1 MKKTYLQP
9 SIEMDFTETE
19 TMICASQDITS
30 NGDVSDITYGGVDED
45 GTIDPASRHQRDLW
59 DDDDEDWN

>member
-19 TMICASQDITS
+19 TMICASLDITS
-30 NGDVSDITYGGVDED
+30 GGDVSDITYGGVDED
-45 GTIDPASRHQRDLW
+45 GAIDPASRQQRGVW
-59 DDDDEDWN
+59 DDE

>member
-9 SIEMDFTETE
+9 YIEMDFTETE

-30 NGDVSDITYGGVDED
+30 GGDVSGITYGGVDED
-45 GTIDPASRHQRDLW
+45 GTVDPASRNHRGLW
-59 DDDDEDWN
+59 DEE